1 MLCLTN
7 HECVILRKFIKC
19 LYELV
24 ICVTWRIEGLY
35 NEIHHACKH
44 DYLGSF
50 VFEHVECLHDNCNP
64 YNIGQSEFVPDSISS
79 CPYSNLHGFVF
90 SGLSI
95 K

>member
-24 ICVTWRIEGLY
+24 ICVMWRIEGLY
-35 NEIHHACKH
+35 NEIHYVCKL

-50 VFEHVECLHDNCNP
+50 VFELVECLLDNCNP
-64 YNIGQSEFVPDSISS
+64 YNIGQSEFVPDSMSS

-90 SGLSI
+90 SGL
-95 K
+95 